1 MSSQVWVPG
10 APAALPPPS
19 VEDFLKRVHAQ
30 IQAFAQQCDC
40 ERAIVEVV
48 LHDGR
53 RLRLHSFSPE
63 PGFGWVT
70 LRPFPDDDGDLP
82 EGDEELAV
90 EETLMTPLQ
99 SIVRISMKKPPEEE
113 SHRFGFVSPED
124 DDEAVEEEKVGDA

>member
-10 APAALPPPS
+10 APAAPAPPS

-30 IQAFAQQCDC
+30 IEAFAQQCDC

-70 LRPFPDDDGDLP
+70 LRSFPEDDEDLP

-90 EETLMTPLQ
+90 EETLMAPLQ
-99 SIVRISMKKPPEEE
+99 SIVRISIKKPPEEE
-113 SHRFGFVSPED
+113 PLRFGFVPPDD
-124 DDEAVEEEKVGDA
+124 DDEAVEEEKGNGA